1 MNIEAWSI
9 GGQAS
14 STPLE
19 EVDAPMTSSFI
30 AYAGRPWPVEQDS
43 NVLRQVGRFC
53 TLDEAQRAFRSV
65 AFRSLPSLNG
75 RMRWRGSSP
84 QYGLIVQI
92 ERSIAA

>member
-1 MNIEAWSI
+1 M
-9 GGQAS
+9 GGLVS
-14 STPLE
+14 LTLLE
-19 EVDAPMTSSFI
+19 EVDAPMTSPFI
-30 AYAGRPWPVEQDS
+30 AYAGKPWPVEQDS
-43 NVLRQVGRFC
+43 NVLRQVGRFG

-65 AFRSLPSLNG
+65 AFRSLPTLHG